1 MTYDPDLLDQR
12 SPTEQSQK
20 LLKNLSES
28 SFKTKTAQIGFLVRQ
43 SFDGLNTFARD
54 PAGLKTTTKLFID
67 VLKEFQIEVITAAF
81 MTWASE
87 NSAMP
92 TPADISK
99 ICKDAIAAKIEAR
112 VREAQQPIKWQQN
125 VYDWNTNEFIE
136 SFWDGQHL
144 SPAAMDKRY
153 GSRRICVR
161 MCRQT

>member
-1 MTYDPDLLDQR
+1 
-12 SPTEQSQK
+12 
-20 LLKNLSES
+20 LSES

-112 VREAQQPIKWQQN
+112 VKEAQEPVKWQQN
-125 VYDWNTNEFIE
+125 LYDRATDEFIE
-136 SFWDGQHL
+136 KFYDGQHL
-144 SPAAMDKRY
+144 SPIEIDRRHPGRSVRIAMA
-153 GSRRICVR
+153 
-161 MCRQT
+161 RQT